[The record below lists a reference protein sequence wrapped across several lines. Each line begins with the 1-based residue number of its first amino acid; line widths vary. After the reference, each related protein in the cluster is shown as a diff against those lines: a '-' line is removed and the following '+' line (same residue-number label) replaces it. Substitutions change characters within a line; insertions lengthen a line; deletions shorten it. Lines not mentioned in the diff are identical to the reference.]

1 VSLGVDRYKFNVIV
15 HFCNKIAS
23 KERKVCMPATEIKDK
38 KQRWEKAIVTYLTH
52 GCAREGDDLR
62 VF

>member
-1 VSLGVDRYKFNVIV
+1 MQFNVIV

-52 GCAREGDDLR
+52 GCAREGDGLR